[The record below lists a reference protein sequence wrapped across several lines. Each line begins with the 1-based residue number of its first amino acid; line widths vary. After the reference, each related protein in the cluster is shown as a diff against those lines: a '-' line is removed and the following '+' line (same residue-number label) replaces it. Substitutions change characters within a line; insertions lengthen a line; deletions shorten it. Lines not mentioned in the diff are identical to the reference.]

1 MHQEY
6 QKSKQKIQK
15 MNIKTLS
22 FGCRLNALECEKIAN
37 MLSNLMD
44 NVIVVNTCSVTAEAE
59 RQCAQMVRKLSRENQ
74 NALIFVTGCG
84 ATRNPKLFES
94 VSNSIVIDNATKM
107 NLSSYIDGAAVAGFD
122 LSSSEINLFK
132 DNESKLSKKFVQVQN
147 GCNHDCT
154 YCVTRLLRGK
164 NVSFPYKDILAD
176 VKSAIVNGFYEI
188 VLTGV
193 DTASYVLRE
202 NNRAVL
208 LSDICQRLLTDVPQ
222 IKHLRLSS
230 IDPASPEVPKIMNLM
245 RLDACFMPH
254 LHLSMQSGSDTILRA
269 MHRRHDSKKLMELV
283 DMADGKISFSADI
296 ICGFPGETEELFKET
311 VEMVRKM
318 GLIHV
323 HAFPFSPRPGTVAA
337 TMPNQIPRN
346 ISKERVKII
355 TEIANENRQ
364 EFMKKQIGK
373 VVSVLVEENN
383 IGRTP
388 DDINIKIGGKKISNK
403 TICDVKITGIDKDG
417 FIGSQIK

>member
-1 MHQEY
+1 
-6 QKSKQKIQK
+6 
-15 MNIKTLS
+15 
-22 FGCRLNALECEKIAN
+22 
-37 MLSNLMD
+37 
-44 NVIVVNTCSVTAEAE
+44 
-59 RQCAQMVRKLSRENQ
+59 
-74 NALIFVTGCG
+74 
-84 ATRNPKLFES
+84 
-94 VSNSIVIDNATKM
+94 
-107 NLSSYIDGAAVAGFD
+107 
-122 LSSSEINLFK
+122 
-132 DNESKLSKKFVQVQN
+132 
-147 GCNHDCT
+147 
-154 YCVTRLLRGK
+154 
-164 NVSFPYKDILAD
+164 
-176 VKSAIVNGFYEI
+176 
-188 VLTGV
+188 
-193 DTASYVLRE
+193 
-202 NNRAVL
+202 
-208 LSDICQRLLTDVPQ
+208 
-222 IKHLRLSS
+222 
-230 IDPASPEVPKIMNLM
+230 
-245 RLDACFMPH
+245 
-254 LHLSMQSGSDTILRA
+254 
-269 MHRRHDSKKLMELV
+269 MELV